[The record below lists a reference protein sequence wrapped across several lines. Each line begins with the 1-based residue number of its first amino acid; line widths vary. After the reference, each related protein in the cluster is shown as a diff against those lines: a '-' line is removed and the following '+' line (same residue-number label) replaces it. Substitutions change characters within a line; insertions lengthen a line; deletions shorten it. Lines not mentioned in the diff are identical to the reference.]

1 MEKKNLKL
9 GMTILAV
16 LLFLVAIVVMFVT
29 HSKEVT
35 SGLVFIGLVIGYYAA
50 KVK

>member
-16 LLFLVAIVVMFVT
+16 FVT